1 MLTIHDVTVQNFMS
15 VGDIAITVGLDTHRT
30 LGVSGKNGSG
40 KSTLNSD
47 AITFA
52 LFGKSFR
59 GLTKSNLIN
68 TTNKKGAFVTLNFTV
83 NSTKYKVTRGIKPD
97 VFTIEQNGSLL
108 DESAAAKDQQ
118 AVLESILGFD
128 YTMFIKTIALGYA
141 NYTPFVVMTAAQ
153 RRAFVETALGLS
165 IFTDLN
171 KVVKADASANQATIL
186 ELNKKLSV
194 KQATLETH
202 QSHNEKSRVAADG
215 LVAERKE
222 KLADFAAA
230 IKEKKKAIAD
240 AENQIHDHQYCP
252 DVHKTN
258 MDVLHQYTTELAT
271 NESERNRLT
280 KEFNKVET
288 EINCPTCGSPFDANH
303 RQQHLDELKQ
313 KLAMVDENIDS
324 LSFAKNCTADTIKII
339 EASKQE
345 LDGLKMHRDQLQYTY
360 NQDVTRAKAI
370 MADIERLQVPI
381 ALVDTKP
388 LETEIERLERDLG
401 ALLVKQEEYQ
411 IAVEL
416 LKDSGIK
423 ASIIEK
429 YIPVLNSKVN
439 EMLDMIGFGVR
450 LKFDNE
456 FNETLTGRYAD
467 EFSYNSLSQGERER
481 MNLAIMFA
489 WQQVMQMASGID
501 CNVLILDEI
510 GSSALDGD
518 GVAAMFSILEKSCA
532 EKNVIIITHD
542 SNALSMCGHVMYVRK
557 ENGFTKIE
565 V

>member
-1 MLTIHDVTVQNFMS
+1 MLTIHDVTIQNFLS
-15 VGDIAITVGLDTHRT
+15 YGDNPTRLTLDNFRM
-30 LGVSGKNGSG
+30 LGVSGRNSAG
-40 KSTLNSD
+40 KSTIVES
-47 AITFA
+47 ITFA

-68 TTNKKGAFVTLNFTV
+68 TTNKKGALVTLNFTV

-108 DESAAAKDQQ
+108 DESAASKDQQ

-141 NYTPFVVMTAAQ
+141 NYTPFMVMTAAQ
-153 RRAFVETALGLS
+153 RRVFVETALGLS

-186 ELNKKLSV
+186 DLNKKLSI

-202 QSHNEKSRVAADG
+202 QSHNEKSKVAADS

-222 KLADFAAA
+222 KLAEFAAA
-230 IKEKKKAIAD
+230 IKEKKKAITD
-240 AENQIHDHQYCP
+240 LENQIYDHQYCP

-258 MDVLHQYTTELAT
+258 ADLLRQYTTELAT

-280 KEFNKVET
+280 KEYTKVET
-288 EINCPTCGSPFDANH
+288 EINCPTCGSPFDTNH
-303 RQQHLDELKQ
+303 RKQHLDELKQ
-313 KLAMVDENIDS
+313 KLAMVNENIDS
-324 LSFAKNCTADTIKII
+324 LTYAMHCTDDTVRFID
-339 EASKQE
+339 AAKQE
-345 LDGLKMHRDQLQYTY
+345 LDGLKRSLEQLRYTY
-360 NQDVTRAKAI
+360 SQDVTRAKAI
-370 MADIERLQVPI
+370 VADIDHLQAPI

-411 IAVEL
+411 IAIEL

-429 YIPVLNSKVN
+429 YIPVLNNKVN

-450 LKFDNE
+450 LKFDSE

-481 MNLAIMFA
+481 MNLSIMFA

-510 GSSALDGD
+510 GSSSLDGD
-518 GVAAMFSILEKSCA
+518 GVAAMFAILEKSCSD
-532 EKNVIIITHD
+532 KNVIIITHD
-542 SNALSMCGHVMYVRK
+542 SNALAMCGHVMQVRK